1 MKDKDHKCKIL
12 KDNLRRYKERHI
24 KVLQLELTKYEL
36 EYVRSLGYY
45 TEVFLYEVS
54 TKRFYHIRDINSD
67 LIKKVYYKNKSGI
80 ITFRATL
87 NSRQKKELDKYN
99 VRYRP
104 VKYRIYLSKQIW
116 CSQKRL
122 ELSSLFWF

>member
-1 MKDKDHKCKIL
+1 MKDKEHKCKIL
-12 KDNLRRYKERHI
+12 KDNLRRYKERRI
-24 KVLQLELTKYEL
+24 KVIELELTQYEL
-36 EYVRSLGYY
+36 EYVHSLGYY
-45 TEVFLYEVS
+45 TEVFLYEIS
-54 TKRFYHIRDINSD
+54 TKKFHNIRDINSD

-104 VKYRIYLSKQIW
+104 VKYRIYLSKQI
-116 CSQKRL
+116 
-122 ELSSLFWF
+122 